1 MLISFISGST
11 LFFLLAVSFQY
22 GIRLSTG
29 AKVEDPEITVAERPA
44 PVPWRIR
51 LRGTLWRC
59 VRLAAVVYLLILLAM
74 MFFEERLIFFPS
86 RMPRETWDLPGV
98 ERARFEAADGT
109 RLHGWYFP
117 QPQPRACILFACGN
131 AGNIS
136 YRAQRFKQLSN
147 VHRLSLF
154 AFDYRGYGLSEG
166 QPNEAGVLL
175 DARAARTWLADRAGV
190 KETNIVLMG
199 ESLGG
204 GVMVDLASRDGARGL
219 ILERTYTSLPDVAA
233 HFYPLLPVRMLMR
246 NRLDSLS
253 KIADYRG
260 PLVHCHGD
268 VDEII
273 PFEMGRRLF
282 AAANDPKRFVSLSGV
297 AHNDPL
303 PEVWDAALDEF
314 FERLSP

>member
-1 MLISFISGST
+1 MRSENVSQPTGRKRLFYGS
-11 LFFLLAVSFQY
+11 
-22 GIRLSTG
+22 
-29 AKVEDPEITVAERPA
+29 
-44 PVPWRIR
+44 WRF
-51 LRGTLWRC
+51 T
-59 VRLAAVVYLLILLAM
+59 RLAAVVYLLVLLAL
-74 MFFEERLIFFPS
+74 MFFEERLIFHPD
-86 RMPRETWDLPGV
+86 RMPWETWDLPGI
-98 ERARFEAADGT
+98 ERAHFKAADGT
-109 RLHGWYFP
+109 KLHGWYFP
-117 QPQPRACILFACGN
+117 HPRPRACVLFAGGN

-136 YRAQRFKQLSN
+136 YRAERFQELSQM
-147 VHRLSLF
+147 HRVSLM

-166 QPNEAGVLL
+166 EPNEAGVLL
-175 DARAARTWLADRAGV
+175 DARAARAWLAERA
-190 KETNIVLMG
+190 KLSQSEIVLMG

-233 HFYPLLPVRMLMR
+233 FFYPFLPVRMVMR

-282 AAANDPKRFVSLSGV
+282 TAANEPKRFVALPGV
-297 AHNDPL
+297 GHNDPL
-303 PEVWDAALDEF
+303 PEAWDAAIDAFL
-314 FERLSP
+314 ERLP

>member
-1 MLISFISGST
+1 MPQAT
-11 LFFLLAVSFQY
+11 LRRNRLLNASV
-22 GIRLSTG
+22 RVT
-29 AKVEDPEITVAERPA
+29 
-44 PVPWRIR
+44 
-51 LRGTLWRC
+51 
-59 VRLAAVVYLLILLAM
+59 RLAAVVYLLVLLVL
-74 MFFEERLIFFPS
+74 MFFEERLIFHPD
-86 RMPRETWDLPGV
+86 RLPWETWDLPGI
-98 ERARFEAADGT
+98 ERAHFKAADGT

-117 QPQPRACILFACGN
+117 HPRPRACVLFACGN

-136 YRAQRFKQLSN
+136 YRAERFQELSQM
-147 VHRLSLF
+147 HRVSLM

-166 QPNEAGVLL
+166 EPNEPGVLL
-175 DARAARTWLADRAGV
+175 DARAARAWLAERA
-190 KETNIVLMG
+190 KLSQSEIVLMG

-233 HFYPLLPVRMLMR
+233 FFYPFLPVRMVMR

-268 VDEII
+268 IDEII

-282 AAANDPKRFVSLSGV
+282 TAANEPKRFVALPGV
-297 AHNDPL
+297 GHNDPL
-303 PEVWDAALDEF
+303 PEAWDAAIDEF
-314 FERLSP
+314 LERLP